1 MISFQ
6 QVEFAKAIAPEYI
19 SYIGPYYYV
28 NKIHVMCSLI
38 NAPICTIPFSLLV
51 TKSRVLPSWFKAQES
66 TFYVRSLS
74 QKSIHA
80 LKE

>member
-1 MISFQ
+1 MVSFQ

-38 NAPICTIPFSLLV
+38 NDPISTISLSFHFSLR
-51 TKSRVLPSWFKAQES
+51 SHG
-66 TFYVRSLS
+66 FYLLG
-74 QKSIHA
+74 
-80 LKE
+80 LKRRD